1 VTGKEFE
8 AIRLTIYGKAAGMG
22 SKTAFV
28 RGNRAI
34 ITDANPQARK
44 QWANAVTAAAAEA
57 MNGRKPLVGPV
68 SAEVTFCFCRPKSHY
83 GTGRNSGGLK
93 GSAPMLHSQSPD
105 IDKLLRAL
113 FDALTG
119 VCYLDDRLI
128 WKVTAERQWT
138 VNQARTLVSIE

>member
-1 VTGKEFE
+1 
-8 AIRLTIYGKAAGMG
+8 
-22 SKTAFV
+22 
-28 RGNRAI
+28 
-34 ITDANPQARK
+34 
-44 QWANAVTAAAAEA
+44 
-57 MNGRKPLVGPV
+57 
-68 SAEVTFCFCRPKSHY
+68 
-83 GTGRNSGGLK
+83 
-93 GSAPMLHSQSPD
+93 MLHSQSPD